1 MHNEQKEMLLSTLED
16 IKYSLEL
23 ILKRANNINSSDDF
37 LKDENGLQK
46 LDSIA
51 MRLSAIGEGFK
62 NIDKLSNNQLLIKY
76 PNIPWK
82 NVKGIRD
89 ILSHHYFDLDAE
101 VIFNICKKDANES
114 GTPGRSRTHNPSGRN
129 RVFYPVELQTHLK
142 N

>member
-101 VIFNICKKDANES
+101 VIFAICKKDANELLE
-114 GTPGRSRTHNPSGRN
+114 TTI
-129 RVFYPVELQTHLK
+129 QIIK
-142 N
+142 DIK

>member
-51 MRLSAIGEGFK
+51 MRFSAIGEWFK

-101 VIFNICKKDANES
+101 VIFNICKKDANELLE
-114 GTPGRSRTHNPSGRN
+114 TTIKIIE
-129 RVFYPVELQTHLK
+129 EL

>member
-89 ILSHHYFDLDAE
+89 ILSHHYFDLDSE
-101 VIFNICKKDANES
+101 VILNICKKDSNELLE
-114 GTPGRSRTHNPSGRN
+114 TTIKIIE
-129 RVFYPVELQTHLK
+129 EL

>member
-101 VIFNICKKDANES
+101 VIFNICKKDANELLETTIQYNKRPKLIS
-114 GTPGRSRTHNPSGRN
+114 
-129 RVFYPVELQTHLK
+129 F
-142 N
+142 

>member
-1 MHNEQKEMLLSTLED
+1 MHNEQKEMILSTLED
-16 IKYSLEL
+16 IKFSLEL
-23 ILKRANNINSSDDF
+23 IQKRAKNIDSSDDF

-62 NIDKLSNNQLLIKY
+62 NIDKLSNNQLLIQY

-101 VIFNICKKDANES
+101 VIFNICKKEVNELLE
-114 GTPGRSRTHNPSGRN
+114 TTTLMMKDLNQN
-129 RVFYPVELQTHLK
+129 FQVT
-142 N
+142 

>member
-101 VIFNICKKDANES
+101 VIFNICKKDANELLE
-114 GTPGRSRTHNPSGRN
+114 TTIKIIEDLN
-129 RVFYPVELQTHLK
+129 
-142 N
+142 

>member
-76 PNIPWK
+76 PNIQWK

-101 VIFNICKKDANES
+101 VIFNICKKDANELLE
-114 GTPGRSRTHNPSGRN
+114 TTIKIIE
-129 RVFYPVELQTHLK
+129 EL